1 MSPWRMEKIIS
12 GILGCTVDVV
22 DINEPGSKISHPNM
36 FIVYLEGE
44 GEFSLGKAVEKLDEV
59 KQSHT
64 FYELR
69 VRIAKFILDEKFF
82 WKNIIRT
89 NFTWWD
95 ACLDGRELLDGSIL
109 LDARHPPFFIPYFSI
124 IAKNTEIFRSD
135 VVRNR
140 LIGIGEYGN
149 ISAKAFYRTSV
160 SWWDLCL
167 DGKYLLDGSCIM
179 NAVRSPFFG
188 VAYRNSISHEES
200 FSYGRAIHTVSP
212 IINQNTGHFRD
223 VQRAKFLWTDYT
235 ITLDGEKTLDGS
247 ICLNQDSPPEISGIR
262 NRAVIEH
269 EEIFNVTMYNPADS
283 MFLDG
288 ACMLDGT
295 KKLNSGREEL

>member
-124 IAKNTEIFRSD
+124 IAKNT
-135 VVRNR
+135 
-140 LIGIGEYGN
+140 G
-149 ISAKAFYRTSV
+149 
-160 SWWDLCL
+160 DLQ
-167 DGKYLLDGSCIM
+167 
-179 NAVRSPFFG
+179 
-188 VAYRNSISHEES
+188 E
-200 FSYGRAIHTVSP
+200 
-212 IINQNTGHFRD
+212 
-223 VQRAKFLWTDYT
+223 
-235 ITLDGEKTLDGS
+235 
-247 ICLNQDSPPEISGIR
+247 
-262 NRAVIEH
+262 
-269 EEIFNVTMYNPADS
+269 
-283 MFLDG
+283 
-288 ACMLDGT
+288 
-295 KKLNSGREEL
+295 